1 MSYKDRKMN
10 EDKAIELAKDITRK
24 IEGRDVFLKGT
35 VPDGMLHTP
44 ELETFKLYSAFDVS
58 ASKQILEKFR
68 KLSQDAWDAYVIA
81 NPGKDLENITEGLSK
96 IRAALKDSFKDTILL
111 QGGFKPGQTLIVSA
125 PRKYGK
131 SAFKH
136 SDLLPKLIEQEII
149 KSIPVQDSEDI
160 NLKEI
165 QKALKKS
172 KREAPWKNKNK
183 RNFQGYQG
191 GK

>member
-1 MSYKDRKMN
+1 MSFKDRKMN
-10 EDKAIELAKDITRK
+10 EDKAIELAKEITRK
-24 IEGRDVFLKGT
+24 IEGRDIFLKGT
-35 VPDGMLHTP
+35 IPDEILYTP
-44 ELETFKLYSAFDVS
+44 ELEVFKLYSVFDVS
-58 ASKQILEKFR
+58 ASNQILEKFR
-68 KLSQDAWDAYVIA
+68 KLSQDTWDAYVIA

-96 IRAALKDSFKDTILL
+96 VRAELKDYFKDTILL
-111 QGGFKPGQTLIVSA
+111 QGGFKPGETYIFSA
-125 PRKYGK
+125 LRKYCK

-136 SDLLPKLIEQEII
+136 SDLLSKLIEQEIM
-149 KSIPVQDSEDI
+149 KPEPAQELKDV
-160 NLKEI
+160 NLKEV